1 MRFIIMLLALLSLST
16 VLEVALSKWLWAWF
30 IAPQYGAGPTT
41 LTWFGVWALH
51 GVAQTASTAKSE
63 HDADTLLIRAC
74 ALTLVKAA
82 LVAVVA
88 LAGKLILG

>member
-1 MRFIIMLLALLSLST
+1 MRFILMLLALLSLST

-51 GVAQTASTAKSE
+51 GVAQTASAAKPE
-63 HDADTLLIRAC
+63 QDADALFVRAFM
-74 ALTLVKAA
+74 LTIVKAA

>member
-1 MRFIIMLLALLSLST
+1 MRFTFMLLALLSLST

-41 LTWFGVWALH
+41 LTWFGVWALY
-51 GVAQTASTAKSE
+51 GVTQTDAAKPE
-63 HDADTLLIRAC
+63 QDADALFIRAFMF
-74 ALTLVKAA
+74 TLVKAA